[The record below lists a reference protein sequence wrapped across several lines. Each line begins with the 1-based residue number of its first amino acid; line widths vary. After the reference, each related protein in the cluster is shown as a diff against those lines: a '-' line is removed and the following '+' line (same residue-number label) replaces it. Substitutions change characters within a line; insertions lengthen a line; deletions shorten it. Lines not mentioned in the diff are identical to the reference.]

1 MPFPRIVRFNAY
13 ELNLH
18 TAELRKHG
26 LRIKL
31 QRQPS
36 HILVLLVTNAGR
48 MVSRE
53 ELRKS
58 LWPDD
63 TFVDFDH
70 GLNNAINRIREV
82 LCDSIASPRYI
93 ETIPKQGYR
102 FLATLEELESAP
114 AQARPWKRAGWRPRR
129 LTTAALRYP
138 KNRQTIQQR
147 SASQCCA

>member
-1 MPFPRIVRFNAY
+1 MESGQLPRTIRFGAF
-13 ELNLH
+13 ELNLR

-36 HILVLLVTNAGR
+36 QILALLVARQGE
-48 MVSRE
+48 VVPRE
-53 ELRKS
+53 QLRKA

-82 LCDSIASPRYI
+82 LCDSVTSPRYI
-93 ETIPKQGYR
+93 ETIPKHGYL
-102 FLATLEELESAP
+102 FIAT
-114 AQARPWKRAGWRPRR
+114 
-129 LTTAALRYP
+129 
-138 KNRQTIQQR
+138 
-147 SASQCCA
+147 